1 MSLDTYFCFKDDS
14 RKGKF
19 LNQMKRAFNNETSS
33 MMAFKTDEMLTLVF
47 GLVSMIFQFSFPAP
61 VKNYQTQIKTYLLIN
76 K

>member
-33 MMAFKTDEMLTLVF
+33 MMARKHESLGVKHWF
-47 GLVSMIFQFSFPAP
+47 FS
-61 VKNYQTQIKTYLLIN
+61 NLLWAFVL